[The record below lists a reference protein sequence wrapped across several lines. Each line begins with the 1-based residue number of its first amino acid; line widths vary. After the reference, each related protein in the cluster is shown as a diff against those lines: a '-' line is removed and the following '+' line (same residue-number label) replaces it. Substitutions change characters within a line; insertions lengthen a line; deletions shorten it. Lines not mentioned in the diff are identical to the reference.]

1 MAADPRPDPFDQL
14 LITPTPEAPRFAF
27 AVALLARLEHE
38 LGVVPSTPAT
48 PVVSQGT
55 AMPKIPVGFHA
66 VNAYLCAKG
75 AADAIAFYV
84 ETFGAREVA
93 ERYIDQTDGRIGHAE
108 FEIGDTRL
116 MISDEYPDMGVL
128 SPTSLG
134 GSSIALN
141 VYVDD
146 VDDVYARAL
155 ASGAT
160 GLREP
165 ADQFYGERSGAIL
178 DPWGHRWS
186 LHSMIEDRA
195 VPAIEGFD
203 LVPSGASA
211 EGSIETPAMTDRA
224 YDLLHGPAQL
234 GYFTMRV
241 GDLGRA
247 RAFFGSLFGWQIED
261 GHEGG
266 GHIANI
272 DPPGGL
278 NSLPGDEAVVLYF
291 QVPDVASAAERVR
304 ALGGTVRLVTDY
316 DSGGNAEC
324 TDDQG
329 TRFDLFQP
337 IAGYERQ

>member
-1 MAADPRPDPFDQL
+1 
-14 LITPTPEAPRFAF
+14 
-27 AVALLARLEHE
+27 
-38 LGVVPSTPAT
+38 
-48 PVVSQGT
+48 
-55 AMPKIPVGFHA
+55 MPKIPAGFHA

-84 ETFGAREVA
+84 DVFGALEVA

-116 MISDEYPDMGVL
+116 MISDEYPEMGVL

-146 VDDVYARAL
+146 VDDIYVRAL

-165 ADQFYGERSGAIL
+165 SDQFYGERSGGIL

-186 LHSMIEDRA
+186 LHSMIEGRD

-203 LVPSGASA
+203 VVPSGASA

-224 YDLLHGPAQL
+224 RELLHGPAQL

-241 GDLGRA
+241 GDLDRA
-247 RAFFGSLFGWQIED
+247 RVFFGSLFGWHIED
-261 GHEGG
+261 GSQQGG

-278 NSLPGDEAVVLYF
+278 NSSPGDEAVVLYF
-291 QVPDVASAAERVR
+291 QVPDVAAAAERVR
-304 ALGGTVRLVTDY
+304 ALGGTVRSVTDY